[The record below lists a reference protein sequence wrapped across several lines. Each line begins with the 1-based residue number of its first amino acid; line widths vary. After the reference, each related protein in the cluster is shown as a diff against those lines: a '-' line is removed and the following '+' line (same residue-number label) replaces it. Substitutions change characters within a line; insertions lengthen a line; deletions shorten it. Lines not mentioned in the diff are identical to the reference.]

1 MEEEKKKKRN
11 RKKKNK
17 QSKTTESASVSAG
30 ESVASDHNHAKRI
43 EKNHQSQDS
52 DTSNAKDDLQK
63 VDVESREYHANG
75 TEGPLL
81 LEAEKLY
88 WLDRE
93 GSLEEKIQQLQKE
106 KDVHREKEADLEMKM
121 LQLQGEKAS
130 WLQKEAGYEERIN
143 QMVDGAATLSLRGVG
158 LDEKIREMEKER
170 DSWVQKEIKTE
181 ETIASVNSDNARLQA
196 QVLESEELK
205 NKLLQENQHLMEKI
219 SGLQSHIQNLERNNT
234 ASAHSY
240 TENIKSLPHVLG
252 TFSAVHGLYIREI
265 QALKHHAAENEEL
278 KSELEAARALVE
290 KLLSENSELVEK
302 VNELYVELDQKGPI
316 SALSSSVGSDSTVVG
331 APLGSNPMV
340 GTAGKPP
347 TSAHDPPMFKPSER
361 ISVTGD
367 GIMDSLENVTLN
379 SERDGG
385 GNSTNDEIIP
395 NSPETIKSEEIVQ
408 IPLDENEEANDTDL
422 KSSHNEEKV
431 EVPISDAPL
440 IGAPFRLISF
450 VARYVSGADLVNN
463 TGR

>member
-81 LEAEKLY
+81 PEAEKLY

-143 QMVDGAATLSLRGVG
+143 QMVDGAATLSLRGVTVFSLVPQVG

-240 TENIKSLPHVLG
+240 TENIK
-252 TFSAVHGLYIREI
+252 
-265 QALKHHAAENEEL
+265 HAAENEEL